1 VQTDQ
6 PPIHPEG
13 HDRRRKWLILAVL
26 ASVAFMAQLDL
37 FIVNVAIP
45 SIGLSFSGA
54 PLSDL
59 SWILNGYAV
68 VFAALLVPA
77 ARLAD
82 HYGRKRFLLVGVVTF
97 IGASAICAAAP
108 SVAVLIAGRAVQAA
122 GAAAI
127 VPASLG
133 LLLPSFPQRQHNLV
147 VGVWSATA
155 ALAAS
160 AGPPLGGLLV
170 AVDWRWI
177 FLVNLPVGLVTVA
190 VGARVLPEIRAK
202 ADSHLPDPLSIVS
215 LLAAVTLLTF
225 GLVEGTTWGWSSAR
239 LIGVLAGAL
248 VAAAVTIYRTL
259 RHPNAVIEV
268 SLFESREFGTASLTL
283 FLYYIGFAA
292 FLLSSVLYLQD
303 LWHYDALRA
312 GLAIAPGPI
321 TAGLFA
327 VNGGKIIG
335 RFGRTT
341 PAAVGAVAIVASAIY
356 LLALAPLAPDY
367 LQFLPGIL
375 LCGASAGLVQAPLY
389 ASAGT
394 LPVHRTTTGSGVL
407 NMARQ
412 LGSVVGVAT
421 LVALLN
427 TSHPNSLAPF
437 DRGWVLQLISG
448 ALATVGLLALARRRV
463 GSASRQAA
471 GVAMAVAS
479 SDQWSPP

>member
-1 VQTDQ
+1 MQTDQ
-6 PPIHPEG
+6 PPLHTEG
-13 HDRRRKWLILAVL
+13 HDRRRKWVILAVL

-45 SIGLSFSGA
+45 SIGRSFAGS

-108 SVAVLIAGRAVQAA
+108 SVAVLIAGRAIQAA

-147 VGVWSATA
+147 VGAWAATGA
-155 ALAAS
+155 VAAS

-177 FLVNLPVGLVTVA
+177 FLVNLPVGLLTIA
-190 VGARVLPEIRAK
+190 VGSRVLPEIRAK
-202 ADSHLPDPLSIVS
+202 AGAHLPDPLSVVS

-225 GLVEGTTWGWSSAR
+225 GLVEGSTWGWSSAR
-239 LIGVLAGAL
+239 LITVLS
-248 VAAAVTIYRTL
+248 AAVVSAAITIRRTM
-259 RHPNAVIEV
+259 RHPNAVIEL
-268 SLFESREFGTASLTL
+268 SLFESREFTTASLGL

-321 TAGLFA
+321 VAGLFA
-327 VNGGKIIG
+327 INGGRIIG
-335 RFGRTT
+335 RFGRTA
-341 PAAVGAVAIVASAIY
+341 PAVLGALSIVASAVY
-356 LLALAPLAPDY
+356 LLALAPATPDY
-367 LQFLPGIL
+367 LLFLPGLL
-375 LCGASAGLVQAPLY
+375 LCGASAGLVQSPLY
-389 ASAGT
+389 ASAST
-394 LPVHRTTTGSGVL
+394 LPSHRTTTGSGVL

-412 LGSVVGVAT
+412 LGSVVGVAA
-421 LVALLN
+421 LVALFAS
-427 TSHPNSLAPF
+427 SHPASLAPF
-437 DRGWVLQLISG
+437 DRGWALQLISG
-448 ALATVGLLALARRRV
+448 ALAATGLVALRRRHA
-463 GSASRQAA
+463 GNAEKASRHAA
-471 GVAMAVAS
+471 GAVVVAAS
-479 SDQWSPP
+479 SD